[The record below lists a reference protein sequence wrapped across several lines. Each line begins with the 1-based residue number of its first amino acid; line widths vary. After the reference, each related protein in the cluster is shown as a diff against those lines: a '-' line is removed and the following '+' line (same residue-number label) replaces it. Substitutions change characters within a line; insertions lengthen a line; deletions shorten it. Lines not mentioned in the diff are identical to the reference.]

1 MSMMKEPCELLAE
14 MFEPFSSKAITIR
27 FEKPIMQKVIFNEPA
42 TIVIWDDGTKTVV
55 KCGERDVYDPEKG
68 LALCFMK
75 KMLGNTGRYYETVK
89 KALAEYE
96 KTQKGDADGKET
108 STKVPADAEKS
119 PWVF

>member
-1 MSMMKEPCELLAE
+1 MTWEEIVESAKIMDAARRYGGMIPVE
-14 MFEPFSSKAITIR
+14 MIR
-27 FEKPIMQKVIFNEPA
+27 AGRPSWMPPQMRKVIFNEPA

-55 KCGERDVYDPEKG
+55 KCGDRDVYDPEKG

-96 KTQKGDADGKET
+96 KENNYEEAGIE
-108 STKVPADAEKS
+108 V
-119 PWVF
+119 